1 MVEVYISFDRCE
13 DKVRYSF
20 ISHLSAAFHRRGIS
34 SFVGG
39 SDPKS
44 DGLSKGDM
52 EKSKACVVVFSEKY
66 SSSKPCLEELVKVSE
81 RRGYE
86 GGHAVVPVF
95 YRATKSSV
103 KKQIWKSSDL
113 TSEWRSALLE
123 MVDLPGHESSVT
135 QSESDLVEEIVADVR
150 EKLNTTENI
159 GVYPKLLRIENLL
172 QPCGVCRIG
181 LWGMAGIGKTT
192 LAEAIFDQ
200 MSGGYEASCFIKDFN
215 KKFHEKGLHCLL
227 EEHFGKTLREEF
239 GVNSLITR
247 PVLLRNVLGQKRD
260 IKHENLQKLLPKVI
274 EYADGNPLALK
285 YYGRKTRDDPKEEL
299 EMLKRIKLCHS
310 RKLVDIQELENA
322 RNIEVID
329 LQGCTRLEKFI
340 DTGHFHHLRVI
351 NLSGCINIKVFP
363 KVPPKIEELYLKQTA
378 IRSIPTVALSS
389 QDNSFSYDHEGHKF
403 LDLEDSSESIM
414 VYLEQLKV
422 LDLSRCIELE
432 GIQVIPKN
440 LKKLYLGGT
449 SIQELPSLVHLSELV
464 VLDLENCKQL
474 QKIPLRLSTLTS
486 LAVLNLSGC
495 SELEDIEDLNLPRN
509 LEELYVAGT
518 AIQEVPLSIT
528 YLSELVILDFQNCK
542 RLRRL
547 PMEISNLK
555 SLVTLKLPRL
565 FTVETGMSNLISAFN
580 ENVCQRQDYLPQP
593 RLLPSSRLLHGL
605 VPRFYALVSLS
616 LCNAS
621 LIHIPEEICSLPI
634 VMVLDLSRNGFRKIP
649 ESIKQLS
656 KLHSLRLRHCR
667 NLMSLPELPQS
678 LKLLNVHGCVS
689 LESVSWASEQFP
701 SHYTFNN
708 CFNKSPEVARK
719 RVAKGLAKVASI
731 GKEHEQEL
739 IKALAF
745 SICAPADADQTS
757 SYNLRTGSFAVLE
770 LTSSL
775 RNTLLGFAIFVVVTF
790 MDDSH
795 NNDGLGV
802 RCISTWKSKRKVIS
816 KMEKVFRCWAPREAP
831 EVQKDHMFVFY
842 EDAETH
848 RSGGGGEGNE
858 TNVLADQVEFEFQ
871 AVNGRNK
878 VLGGSCMVSECDVCV
893 ITAATGAASLS
904 VISASKDMSLSKKHS
919 PKLSSLL
926 GKLRFRRT
934 GRFVDREETMTSTEG
949 GIRSLLSLLLLLLL
963 SITTLISAA
972 DYTPTDKIL
981 LNCGGSSDLTDTDNR
996 TWIPDVK
1003 SKFLSSSGDSKTSPA
1018 ATQDPSVP
1026 TVPYMS
1032 ARIFRSPFTYSF
1044 PVASGRKFV
1053 RLYFY
1058 PNSYDGLNATNS
1070 LFSLSSGPY
1079 TLLKNFSAAQT
1090 SQALNYA
1097 YIIKEFV
1104 VNVEGGTLNITFT
1117 PESTP
1122 SNAYAFV
1129 NGIEVTSMP
1138 DIYSSTDGTL
1148 TVVGTSSGVTIDNT
1162 TALENVYRLNVGGN
1176 DISPSADTGL
1186 FRSWYDDQDYIFAAS
1201 LGIPETADPNMTI
1214 QYPTGTPSYIAP
1226 ADVYSTAR
1234 SMGPTPQ
1241 VNLNYN
1247 LTWVFSVD
1255 SGFSYLV
1262 RLHFC
1267 EVSSNINKINQRVF
1281 TIYLNNQTAEPAAD
1295 VAGWT
1300 GGNGIALHKDYVV
1313 IPPEGKGQQDL
1324 WLALHP
1330 NPIDKPQYYDSI
1342 LNGVEIFK
1350 MNSSDGN
1357 LAGPNPLPG
1366 PKVTA
1371 DPSKVLQQRTSHT
1384 KSHTA
1389 VVAGA
1394 ASGAVVLGLLVGFF
1408 AVAAYRRRKSGEY
1421 QPASDATSG
1430 WLPLSLYGN
1439 SHSAG
1444 SGKTNTTGS
1453 YASSLPS
1460 NLCRH
1465 FSFAEIK
1472 AATKNFDESR
1482 VLGVG
1487 GFGKVYR
1494 GEIDGGTTKVAIKRG
1509 NPMSEQGVHE
1519 FQTEIEMLSK
1529 LRHRHLV
1536 SLIGYCEE
1544 NCEMILV
1551 YDYMAHG
1558 TMREHLYKTQ
1568 NAPLSWK
1575 QRLEICIGAARG
1587 LHYLHTGAKH
1597 TIIHRDVK
1605 TTNILLDE
1613 KWVAKVSDFGLSK
1626 TGPTLDHTHVST
1638 VVKGSFGYLDP
1649 EYFRRQQLTDKSD
1662 VYSFGVVLFEA
1673 LCARPAL
1680 NPTLA
1685 KEQVSLAEWAPYC
1698 YKKGMLDQ
1706 IVDPH
1711 LKGKITPE
1719 CFKKF
1724 AETAMKCVLDQ
1735 GIERPSMGD
1744 VLWNLEFA
1752 LQLQESAEESG
1763 KGICGEMDLDEIK
1776 YDDDNCKGKNND
1788 KGSDVY
1794 EGNVTDSRSSGID
1807 MSIGGRSLA
1816 SDDSDGLTP
1825 SAVFSQIMNP
1835 KGR

>member
-1 MVEVYISFDRCE
+1 MARPKKKREVVYFWLPQTTRRLIMVEVYISFDRCE

-34 SFVGG
+34 SYIGG

-86 GGHAVVPVF
+86 GGHAVVAVF

-103 KKQIWKSSDL
+103 KKLIWKSSDL
-113 TSEWRSALLE
+113 TSERRSALLE
-123 MVDLPGHESSVT
+123 VVDLPGHESYVT

-215 KKFHEKGLHCLL
+215 KKFHEKGLH
-227 EEHFGKTLREEF
+227 
-239 GVNSLITR
+239 N
-247 PVLLRNVLGQKRD
+247 
-260 IKHENLQKLLPKVI
+260 
-274 EYADGNPLALK
+274 GNPLALK
-285 YYGRKTRDDPKEEL
+285 YYGRKTRDNPKEEL

-389 QDNSFSYDHEGHKF
+389 QDNIITYHHGGHKF
-403 LDLEDSSESIM
+403 FDLEDSIM
-414 VYLEQLKV
+414 VYLEHLKV

-432 GIQVIPKN
+432 DIQVIPKN

-509 LEELYVAGT
+509 LEELYLAGT
-518 AIQEVPLSIT
+518 AIQEVPSSIRHLSG
-528 YLSELVILDFQNCK
+528 LVILDLQNCK

-605 VPRFYALVSLS
+605 VPRLYALVSLS

-621 LIHIPEEICSLPI
+621 LMHIPEEICSLPT

-649 ESIKQLS
+649 ESIKQLC

-667 NLMSLPELPQS
+667 NLRSLPELPQS
-678 LKLLNVHGCVS
+678 LKILNVHGCVS

-816 KMEKVFRCWAPREAP
+816 KVEKVFRCWGPREAP
-831 EVQKDHMFVFY
+831 EIQRDHMFVFY
-842 EDAETH
+842 EYAEMH
-848 RSGGGGEGNE
+848 RSVGGGEGNE
-858 TNVLADQVEFEFQ
+858 SSLLADQVEFEFQ
-871 AVNGRNK
+871 AVSGRNK

-934 GRFVDREETMTSTEG
+934 GRFVDREETMTFTEG

-1104 VNVEGGTLNITFT
+1104 VNVEGGTLNMTFT

-1350 MNSSDGN
+1350 MNSSD
-1357 LAGPNPLPG
+1357 
-1366 PKVTA
+1366 
-1371 DPSKVLQQRTSHT
+1371 
-1384 KSHTA
+1384 
-1389 VVAGA
+1389 
-1394 ASGAVVLGLLVGFF
+1394 
-1408 AVAAYRRRKSGEY
+1408 
-1421 QPASDATSG
+1421 
-1430 WLPLSLYGN
+1430 
-1439 SHSAG
+1439 
-1444 SGKTNTTGS
+1444 GS

-1763 KGICGEMDLDEIK
+1763 KGICSEMDMDEIK